1 MGGITHCG
9 FMLKKDGVS
18 MVWRKLWFEV
28 KGTRLTYFQ
37 RDGESS
43 SLFNRS
49 VSKRGQIKLEEV
61 DDVRRSQAS
70 DAESTEIEILDSHV
84 RTHRLAQ
91 RHRAAAPPPLRRR
104 RHAPRWGTRL
114 HFSPA
119 AHSARARS
127 GPTGCGAPTTRR

>member
-1 MGGITHCG
+1 MGGITHAG
-9 FMLKKDGVS
+9 FMYKKDGVS

-37 RDGESS
+37 REDDAA

-70 DAESTEIEILDSHV
+70 DAETAEIEIIDNQV
-84 RTHRLAQ
+84 RGLLPLRPP
-91 RHRAAAPPPLRRR
+91 RAAPLLRFQ
-104 RHAPRWGTRL
+104 TR
-114 HFSPA
+114 
-119 AHSARARS
+119 
-127 GPTGCGAPTTRR
+127 CGASRAHAHAFFGACLTGGSLLGARGSHT

>member
-1 MGGITHCG
+1 MGGITHAG
-9 FMLKKDGVS
+9 FMYKKDGIS

-37 RDGESS
+37 RDDTS

-70 DAESTEIEILDSHV
+70 DAESTEIEIIDNQV
-84 RTHRLAQ
+84 RDLPLPIL
-91 RHRAAAPPPLRRR
+91 RAAPLLLSNALGHERR
-104 RHAPRWGTRL
+104 APRSRL
-114 HFSPA
+114 SLSARLSPA
-119 AHSARARS
+119 ARARA
-127 GPTGCGAPTTRR
+127 